1 MRMYLVDNKKNE
13 LMRFKVEL
21 SKWMYIVYGLA
32 TNENFN
38 YLENRIKN
46 VRKEG
51 MVTYLNYKEY
61 DNTEN
66 GIKDLENK
74 LINDITN
81 IVEDEIHRYNTDL
94 GIQLYL
100 VKINDEEE
108 E

>member
-1 MRMYLVDNKKNE
+1 MRMYLVDNNKNE

-51 MVTYLNYKEY
+51 MATYLNYKEY
-61 DNTEN
+61 DNTEK